1 MAEPRVTITLGPSG
15 QVVNRG
21 GSKRFTGSD
30 GFLSVNRRSRLDR
43 NKWRHDAK
51 TGSRI
56 AQNDLRLKLMWKRRV
71 EEQRKRGLQEK
82 KANAFR
88 LRHHPQAKG
97 THRLRQYPPQDIL
110 DDFHPEDSF
119 SSQTMDRSRATSPG
133 RSWTAVGFSPPGGFN
148 VLQQV
153 PAIRV
158 AEFSRAGQFVS
169 NEVGASRQTAHMAA
183 QMSYPLARS
192 GGFMRKGALMG
203 VEHLTVAEVLESL
216 ALRKYAII
224 FQAEE
229 IDMHALKQMSDKDL
243 KELGIPMGP
252 RRKILRAVKF
262 RPKQSWP

>member
-1 MAEPRVTITLGPSG
+1 ME
-15 QVVNRG
+15 
-21 GSKRFTGSD
+21 
-30 GFLSVNRRSRLDR
+30 
-43 NKWRHDAK
+43 
-51 TGSRI
+51 SRI

-183 QMSYPLARS
+183 QMGYPLARS

-203 VEHLTVAEVLESL
+203 VEHLTVA
-216 ALRKYAII
+216 
-224 FQAEE
+224 E

-252 RRKILRAVKF
+252 RRKILRAVKL